1 MSLDVIPPS
10 KQEGFTLIEL
20 MITVAIIGIL
30 AAIALPAYQDYLIR
44 GRIIEG
50 LDLAIP
56 AKAEVEQSAMSVI
69 DLQAQAA
76 SYNAQAG
83 GIGAGS
89 KYVKQI
95 NIDGSTGVITIS
107 FNEPAIGIAPN
118 ENTLILTPYIQDGSA
133 TPLTLQAAISSATA
147 VTGSVD
153 WGCSSE
159 TNNVSQIRNLT
170 SAPGTLKAKY
180 APGECR

>member
-1 MSLDVIPPS
+1 MSLDAIPPS

-50 LDLAIP
+50 LDLVIP

-76 SYNAQAG
+76 SYNAQASG
-83 GIGAGS
+83 TGASS

-95 NIDGSTGVITIS
+95 NIDGTTGVITIS
-107 FNEPAIGIAPN
+107 FNEPALSN
-118 ENTLILTPYIQDGSA
+118 
-133 TPLTLQAAISSATA
+133 
-147 VTGSVD
+147 
-153 WGCSSE
+153 
-159 TNNVSQIRNLT
+159 
-170 SAPGTLKAKY
+170 
-180 APGECR
+180 